1 MPREAGRGLKK
12 AVGYGPPF
20 FKFFRTGDLPKMNT
34 LRMFAAAAFALAIA
48 TPALA
53 KEEPVSFADD
63 VKPIL
68 DQRCAMCHTPGS
80 EGTEKSGLNLTSY
93 DALMKGTKHGTM
105 IVAGDPVMSNLMRL
119 IDGKAD
125 KSLQM
130 PHGKKKLSSCD
141 RETIRKWI
149 KQGAKNN

>member
-1 MPREAGRGLKK
+1 
-12 AVGYGPPF
+12 
-20 FKFFRTGDLPKMNT
+20 MNT
-34 LRMFAAAAFALAIA
+34 LRMLAAAAFALAVA

-53 KEEPVSFADD
+53 KEEPVSFSDD

-68 DQRCAMCHTPGS
+68 DLRCTMCHTPGQP
-80 EGTEKSGLNLTSY
+80 GTEASGLDLSTY
-93 DALMKGTKHGTM
+93 ETTMKGTKHGPM
-105 IVAGDPVMSNLMRL
+105 IVAGDPVSSNLMRL

-149 KQGAKNN
+149 KQGAQKN

>member
-1 MPREAGRGLKK
+1 
-12 AVGYGPPF
+12 
-20 FKFFRTGDLPKMNT
+20 MNK
-34 LRMFAAAAFALAIA
+34 LCMAAAAALVAVA
-48 TPALA
+48 ASPALA
-53 KEEPVSFADD
+53 KEEPISFAED

-68 DQRCAMCHTPGS
+68 DMRCTECHVPGQA
-80 EGTEKSGLNLTSY
+80 GTEASGLDLSNYETT
-93 DALMKGTKHGTM
+93 MKGTKHGPM
-105 IVAGDPVMSNLMRL
+105 IVAGDPVSSNLMRL

-141 RETIRKWI
+141 RDLIRKWI

>member
-1 MPREAGRGLKK
+1 MN
-12 AVGYGPPF
+12 
-20 FKFFRTGDLPKMNT
+20 KFSL
-34 LRMFAAAAFALAIA
+34 LAAAAFALAAA
-48 TPALA
+48 TPAMA

-68 DQRCAMCHTPGS
+68 DLRCTMCHTPGS
-80 EGTEKSGLNLTSY
+80 EGTEKSGLDLTTY
-93 DALMKGTKHGTM
+93 DGLMKGTKHGSM
-105 IVAGDPVMSNLMRL
+105 ISAGDPVMSNLMRL